1 MANNQKEKN
10 LYTGDPRA
18 EKKFHIGMYYKVT
31 GGYTLVVAILY
42 AVQRALNSKGYIMIN
57 STLPYWLWYALV
69 IGILLVV
76 GRLIANLPKN
86 NVTRRAVKVCVA
98 IVSIFTLFAMYLQC
112 ISRID
117 TECNQYAVV
126 DSPDGKREVVIMRAN
141 LTISK
146 AAQEGEDAQDKQYT
160 LYKAYPKLNAVF
172 CDGRDNT
179 DMIWLVNDP
188 DAKLNYEWSD
198 NGLRLYTEG
207 NAMETT
213 EADGTTHLLN
223 EIDLTF

>member
-1 MANNQKEKN
+1 MADNNKAKN

-18 EKKFHIGMYYKVT
+18 EKKFHIGMYYKVA

-42 AVQRALNSKGYIMIN
+42 AVQRALNAKGYIMIN

-117 TECNQYAVV
+117 TDFNKYAVV
-126 DSPDGKREVVIMRAN
+126 DSPANGKWSSCGPTSPFPNPPRKGR
-141 LTISK
+141 
-146 AAQEGEDAQDKQYT
+146 T
-160 LYKAYPKLNAVF
+160 LRTSSIPSIRRIPNSTPSFATGA
-172 CDGRDNT
+172 
-179 DMIWLVNDP
+179 
-188 DAKLNYEWSD
+188 
-198 NGLRLYTEG
+198 
-207 NAMETT
+207 TT
-213 EADGTTHLLN
+213 R
-223 EIDLTF
+223 I

>member
-1 MANNQKEKN
+1 
-10 LYTGDPRA
+10 
-18 EKKFHIGMYYKVT
+18 MYYKVT

-117 TECNQYAVV
+117 TDFNKYAVV

-141 LTISK
+141 LTISNPPRRERTRRTSSIPSIRRIPNSTPSS
-146 AAQEGEDAQDKQYT
+146 AMAGT
-160 LYKAYPKLNAVF
+160 T
-172 CDGRDNT
+172 RI
-179 DMIWLVNDP
+179 IWLVNDP